1 MPSRACWFTV
11 LLSLTLAAAPLAAD
25 DGRDGALQAFEQL
38 KSLAGTWHG
47 EAVGGG
53 HTGTDPV
60 VQEFRVASGGTVV
73 METMNQGT
81 DDEMINMY
89 HMVGEEL
96 VVTHYCSSGNQPT
109 MKLATPR
116 RNGREMTFEFTGGTN
131 LDPSRD
137 AHIHGIR
144 VVLTGKNALESYWT
158 GWKDGQ
164 EAGTRKFTL
173 RRGE

>member
-1 MPSRACWFTV
+1 MQSRACRFLV
-11 LLSLTLAAAPLAAD
+11 LLSLMLAAAPLAAD

-53 HTGTDPV
+53 HVGTDPV
-60 VQEFRVASGGTVV
+60 VHELRVASAGTVV

-89 HMVGEEL
+89 YMVGNDL
-96 VVTHYCSSGNQPT
+96 MLTHYCSSGNQPT
-109 MKLATPR
+109 MKLVLPR
-116 RNGREMTFEFTGGTN
+116 RDGREMNFEFSGGTN

-137 AHIHGIR
+137 GHIHGIR
-144 VVLTGKNALESYWT
+144 VVLTGDDAFESYWT

-164 EAGTRKFTL
+164 EAGVRKFAL
-173 RRGE
+173 RRGD

>member
-1 MPSRACWFTV
+1 MPSRARWSIV
-11 LLSLTLAAAPLAAD
+11 LLSLMLAAAPLAAD
-25 DGRDGALQAFEQL
+25 DGREGALRAFEQL
-38 KSLAGTWHG
+38 KSLAGAWHG
-47 EAVGGG
+47 EAAGGG
-53 HTGTDPV
+53 PAGTDPV
-60 VQEFRVASGGTVV
+60 VEEFRVASGGTVV
-73 METMNQGT
+73 METMSQGT

-89 HMVGEEL
+89 HMVGDDL

-109 MKLATPR
+109 MKLAMPR
-116 RNGREMTFEFTGGTN
+116 RDGREMTFEFTGGTN
-131 LDPSRD
+131 LDPLQD

-144 VVLTGKNALESYWT
+144 VVLTGEDALESYWT